1 MIADF
6 GKMAVKALE
15 EERVPM
21 IVRQLLRARAKYE
34 MEQQANRQ
42 DAVAGFAAMVYNIVS
57 EQADVRNWLTL
68 PNNAQVKRLE
78 LAPGPQRIELSLQGM
93 SRSVELD
100 LKPARTTILRVFNI
114 NNRLKTQLYPL

>member
-1 MIADF
+1 
-6 GKMAVKALE
+6 
-15 EERVPM
+15 
-21 IVRQLLRARAKYE
+21 
-34 MEQQANRQ
+34 
-42 DAVAGFAAMVYNIVS
+42 MVYNIVS